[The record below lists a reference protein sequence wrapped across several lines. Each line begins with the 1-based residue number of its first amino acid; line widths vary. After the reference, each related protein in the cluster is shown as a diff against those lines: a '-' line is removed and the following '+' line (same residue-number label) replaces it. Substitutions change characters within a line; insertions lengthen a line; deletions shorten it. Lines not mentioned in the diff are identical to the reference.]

1 MGDLHMGNAEWVPV
15 THENCK
21 SVRGPFYHGTKAD
34 LAIGDLLIAGYSSN
48 FEDGRK
54 SNNIYFSAVLEAAV
68 WGAELAMPRSN
79 LGDRGRVYIVEPT
92 GTFEDDPNLTNKR
105 FPGNLT
111 KSYRTREPLK
121 VIGVV
126 DDWVGHPV
134 DVLQAMLDS
143 IEDLRRRG
151 QSLIED

>member
-1 MGDLHMGNAEWVPV
+1 MLNG
-15 THENCK
+15 C
-21 SVRGPFYHGTKAD
+21 
-34 LAIGDLLIAGYSSN
+34 
-48 FEDGRK
+48 K
-54 SNNIYFSAVLEAAV
+54 SNNVYFSAVLEAAV

-79 LGDRGRVYIVEPT
+79 LEDPGRVYIVEPT

-126 DDWVGHPV
+126 DDWVGHPA

-143 IEDLRRRG
+143 IEGLRRRG

>member
-1 MGDLHMGNAEWVPV
+1 MADLHMSNAEWVPV
-15 THENCK
+15 TLENCK

-54 SNNIYFSAVLEAAV
+54 SNNVYFSAVLEAAV

-126 DDWVGHPV
+126 DDWVGHPA
-134 DVLQAMLDS
+134 DVLQARLDS
-143 IEDLRRRG
+143 IEGLRRRG